1 MVNMIFSVAAAALAA
16 AVPAGAQPS
25 GSAPAQA
32 PGEQLPAFSADYLV
46 GSWIPTD
53 ADNRCGTTS
62 AMEYRAD
69 GTWASFGRGGRYD
82 VTGDRIN
89 LRRPNGDPSNVHV
102 VAIIGRNQYRVQVV
116 GGPAFE
122 MRRCEPDGAA
132 SKGG

>member
-1 MVNMIFSVAAAALAA
+1 MSHRIFAACAAAFLAA
-16 AVPAGAQPS
+16 APAGAQPS
-25 GSAPAQA
+25 AAAPAQA
-32 PGEQLPAFSADYLV
+32 PAEQPLSLSADYLV

-82 VTGDRIN
+82 VTGDRIT
-89 LRRPNGDPSNVHV
+89 LRRPNGEPSNVHV
-102 VAIIGRNQYRVQVV
+102 VAIVGRNQYRVQVV

-122 MRRCEPDGAA
+122 MRRCEPDEAA